1 MEFLFGLQ
9 KDSDGNTNI
18 VVFVGRLIKM
28 ANLADVPNSINGEGK
43 AHFFI
48 DRECLSRGFLW
59 PSALAMTLVSRVSLI
74 FFLTGAW
81 NSFGY
86 VRVR

>member
-18 VVFVGRLIKM
+18 VVFVGRLSKM

-43 AHFFI
+43 TQL
-48 DRECLSRGFLW
+48 LSIG
-59 PSALAMTLVSRVSLI
+59 
-74 FFLTGAW
+74 
-81 NSFGY
+81 
-86 VRVR
+86 